1 MKSFDRPDEEAVGV
15 CTKCGKALAREEIVM
30 VDGKIM
36 CGTCAPAQP
45 SVASG
50 EQEPIQ
56 DKWQHPQAERSVSS
70 GVGYDSSRRLYRS
83 RRNQVIGGVAAGV
96 AEYFDI
102 DPTIVRIAWALLGMA
117 WGTGILV
124 YLICWLVI
132 PLNPTQ

>member
-15 CTKCGKALAREEIVM
+15 CTRCGKALAREEVVM

-36 CGTCAPAQP
+36 CGTCAPTQP

-50 EQEPIQ
+50 EQGPIQ
-56 DKWQHPQAERSVSS
+56 DKSQHPQAERPASS
-70 GVGYDSSRRLYRS
+70 GVSYDSSRRLYRS

-117 WGTGILV
+117 WGTGVLL
-124 YLICWLVI
+124 YLICWVVI
-132 PLNPTQ
+132 PLNPV

>member
-15 CTKCGKALAREEIVM
+15 CTKCGKALAREEVVM

-36 CGTCAPAQP
+36 CGTCTPTQP
-45 SVASG
+45 STGSG
-50 EQEPIQ
+50 EQGSIK
-56 DKWQHPQAERSVSS
+56 DRWQKPQTERPASS
-70 GVGYDSSRRLYRS
+70 GIGYDSSRRLYRS
-83 RRNQVIGGVAAGV
+83 RKNQVIGGVAAGV

-117 WGTGILV
+117 WGTGVLV

-132 PLNPTQ
+132 PLNPAQ

>member
-15 CTKCGKALAREEIVM
+15 CTRCGKALAREEVVM

-36 CGTCAPAQP
+36 CGTCAPTQP

-50 EQEPIQ
+50 EQGPIQ
-56 DKWQHPQAERSVSS
+56 DKSQHPQAERPASS

-117 WGTGILV
+117 WGTGVLL
-124 YLICWLVI
+124 YLICWVVI
-132 PLNPTQ
+132 PLNPIQ

>member
-15 CTKCGKALAREEIVM
+15 CTKCGKALAREEVVM

-36 CGTCAPAQP
+36 CGICAPTQP
-45 SVASG
+45 SAGFG
-50 EQEPIQ
+50 EQGPIQ
-56 DKWQHPQAERSVSS
+56 DTREHTQSERPASS
-70 GVGYDSSRRLYRS
+70 GVSYDSSKRLYRS
-83 RRNQVIGGVAAGV
+83 RKNQVIGGVAAGV

-117 WGTGILV
+117 WGTGVLV

-132 PLNPTQ
+132 PLKPAQ

>member
-15 CTKCGKALAREEIVM
+15 CTKCGKALAREEVVM

-36 CGTCAPAQP
+36 CATCAGVTPA
-45 SVASG
+45 S
-50 EQEPIQ
+50 E
-56 DKWQHPQAERSVSS
+56 DQHQHAQSQRPAPTNT
-70 GVGYDSSRRLYRS
+70 GYDSSRRLYRS

-102 DPTIVRIAWALLGMA
+102 DPTIVRIAWALLAIA
-117 WGTGILV
+117 WGTGVLL

-132 PLNPTQ
+132 PLNPAE

>member
-1 MKSFDRPDEEAVGV
+1 
-15 CTKCGKALAREEIVM
+15 
-30 VDGKIM
+30 M
-36 CGTCAPAQP
+36 CGTCVPTQP

-50 EQEPIQ
+50 EQGPIQ
-56 DKWQHPQAERSVSS
+56 DKWQHPQAERPVSS
-70 GVGYDSSRRLYRS
+70 GLGYDSSRRLYRS
-83 RRNQVIGGVAAGV
+83 HRNQVIGGVAAGV

>member
-15 CTKCGKALAREEIVM
+15 CTKCGKALAREEVVM
-30 VDGKIM
+30 VDGKVM
-36 CGTCAPAQP
+36 CGTCAPTQP
-45 SVASG
+45 GPGLSD
-50 EQEPIQ
+50 QKPIQ
-56 DKWQHPQAERSVSS
+56 DRAERPVSS
-70 GVGYDSSRRLYRS
+70 GIGYGSSTRLYRS

-132 PLNPTQ
+132 PLNPAQ

>member
-15 CTKCGKALAREEIVM
+15 CTKCGKALAREEVVM

-36 CGTCAPAQP
+36 CAACAGVQP
-45 SVASG
+45 N
-50 EQEPIQ
+50 IQ
-56 DKWQHPQAERSVSS
+56 DQHQHSQTERPASP

-102 DPTIVRIAWALLGMA
+102 DPTIVRIAWALLGIA
-117 WGTGILV
+117 WGTGVLL

-132 PLNPTQ
+132 PLNPAQ

>member
-15 CTKCGKALAREEIVM
+15 CTRCGKALAREEVVM
-30 VDGKIM
+30 VDGKVM
-36 CGTCAPAQP
+36 CGTCAPTQP

-50 EQEPIQ
+50 EQGPIQ
-56 DKWQHPQAERSVSS
+56 DKSQHERPASS
-70 GVGYDSSRRLYRS
+70 GVGYDSSRRVYRS

-117 WGTGILV
+117 WGTGVLV
-124 YLICWLVI
+124 YLISWLVI
-132 PLNPTQ
+132 PLDPAQ

>member
-15 CTKCGKALAREEIVM
+15 CTRCGKALAREEVVM

-36 CGTCAPAQP
+36 CGTCAPTQP

-50 EQEPIQ
+50 EQGPIQ
-56 DKWQHPQAERSVSS
+56 DKSQHPQAERPASS

-117 WGTGILV
+117 WGTGVLL
-124 YLICWLVI
+124 YLICWVVI
-132 PLNPTQ
+132 PLNPVQ

>member
-1 MKSFDRPDEEAVGV
+1 MKSFDRPGEEAVGV
-15 CTKCGKALAREEIVM
+15 CTKCGKALAREEVVM

-36 CGTCAPAQP
+36 CGTCAPTQP

-50 EQEPIQ
+50 EQGPIQ
-56 DKWQHPQAERSVSS
+56 DKSQHPQAERPASS
-70 GVGYDSSRRLYRS
+70 GVGYDSSRRVYRS

-117 WGTGILV
+117 WGTGVLL
-124 YLICWLVI
+124 YLICWVVI
-132 PLNPTQ
+132 PLNPVQ